1 MDGTSGSVV
10 LRFGGCA
17 FDGARGVLTDS
28 AGNAT
33 ALRPKTA
40 DLAALLLRRPRRL
53 VTRAEILD
61 AVWPGLFVT
70 DDSITQCVGELRRAM
85 GAEGPALLRTVPRR
99 GYILEADVTAAGA
112 LPDTAS
118 PAGAAPA
125 GGTPGFEVPPA
136 ALSPAADAPQAAPS
150 PHADAA
156 QPEPAARPEAPPARP
171 PLWVLAAGGGAA
183 LAVALLWLG
192 SLWAQWPQTSPPPA
206 APAPPALAAAPA
218 PDAPSP
224 AEQARALV
232 EEGRQVMRGTGPVQQ
247 RRLAARALFE
257 RALALDPAN
266 VRAMA
271 EAGFTYTNAINAGD
285 SLNPAADLAAAA
297 ALSERLEATAP
308 GTSSA
313 LNLRAA
319 VLRLQRRH
327 GEALE
332 FYARVAA
339 QDPSAHAAR
348 ANVGFMLLMIGR
360 GEEGSGPIL
369 ASLAAEPSL
378 LFAGTWNTYLGLI
391 ELHTQAGDHGVAR
404 LRQGLEHDAFMTRP
418 ERLAYLLAA
427 LWESGQHEAA
437 RALAAELRQ
446 RHPSVTLS
454 WFRTRALSEHPVY
467 QAQFSRLASSLAA
480 SGLPE

>member
-1 MDGTSGSVV
+1 MDGASGAVV
-10 LRFGGCA
+10 ICFGGCR
-17 FDGARGVLTDS
+17 FDSVRGVLTN
-28 AGNAT
+28 AEGEAT

-40 DLAALLLRRPRRL
+40 SLAETLLRRPRRL
-53 VTRAEILD
+53 VTRGEILD

-85 GAEGPALLRTVPRR
+85 GAEGAALLRTVPKR
-99 GYILEADVTAAGA
+99 GYILEADVTGPPPPSEAA
-112 LPDTAS
+112 
-118 PAGAAPA
+118 
-125 GGTPGFEVPPA
+125 VP
-136 ALSPAADAPQAAPS
+136 
-150 PHADAA
+150 
-156 QPEPAARPEAPPARP
+156 PEPAQLAAPPAEGAGMARRRAA
-171 PLWVLAAGGGAA
+171 PLLAGGAA
-183 LAVALLWLG
+183 AALLAAVG
-192 SLWAQWPQTSPPPA
+192 VWAIWPRASEPPPA
-206 APAPPALAAAPA
+206 PAPVATVAAVPPPAEPAASA
-218 PDAPSP
+218 

-285 SLNPAADLAAAA
+285 SLDPAADVATAA
-297 ALSERLEATAP
+297 ALSERLETTAP
-308 GTSSA
+308 GTASA
-313 LNLRAA
+313 MNLRAA

-348 ANVGFMLLMIGR
+348 ANVGFMMLMIGR
-360 GEEGSGPIL
+360 GKEGAGPIL

-391 ELHTQAGDHGVAR
+391 DLHNQAGDHGVAR

-427 LWESGQHEAA
+427 LWESGQQEAA
-437 RALAAELRQ
+437 RALAADLRQ

-454 WFRTRALSEHPVY
+454 WLRTRALSDHPVY